1 MKIRLLVVGHLKEAY
16 WKAAEA
22 EYLKRL
28 SPYAKTTI
36 EEVDDLP
43 TPENASDATN
53 AEIKTKEGERL
64 LSRIKNGEFVCALD
78 LNKEEPDSILFSQ
91 KVMTMLQ
98 RGGSSLTFVIGGS
111 LGLGDN
117 IKGRANASLSLSR
130 LTFTHQMTRVILLE
144 QVYRA
149 FKIASHEPYHK

>member
-1 MKIRLLVVGHLKEAY
+1 MKIRILVIGHLKEAY

-28 SPYAKTTI
+28 SPYCQCHI
-36 EEVDDLP
+36 DEVDDLP
-43 TPENASDATN
+43 APEKASP
-53 AEIKTKEGERL
+53 AEEMSIKEKEGERVL
-64 LSRIKNGEFVCALD
+64 AKLKSSDFVCTLD
-78 LNKEEPDSILFSQ
+78 LNKEEPDSIQLAN
-91 KVMTMLQ
+91 KMMNMLQ

-117 IKGRANASLSLSR
+117 LKQRANASISLSR

-144 QVYRA
+144 QIYRS
-149 FKIASHEPYHK
+149 FKILNHEPYHK